1 VICEQCGTD
10 NPPGSLFCQK
20 CGRQFE
26 EEQTVPSS
34 TYYPQSNKLFRCAN
48 NKVLGG
54 VCSGLAIY
62 SNMDV
67 SLVRLL
73 AILLFF
79 ASGTSLFIAYVIAWI
94 IIPEAECITE

>member
-1 VICEQCGTD
+1 VICEQCGTE

-26 EEQTVPSS
+26 VQQEVPASVYS
-34 TYYPQSNKLFRCAN
+34 QQHKLFRCAN
-48 NKVLGG
+48 DKVLGG
-54 VCSGLAIY
+54 VCSGVAVY
-62 SNMDV
+62 SNLDV

-79 ASGTSLFIAYVIAWI
+79 ASGTSLFIAYIIAWI
-94 IIPEAECITE
+94 IIPEAECIEE